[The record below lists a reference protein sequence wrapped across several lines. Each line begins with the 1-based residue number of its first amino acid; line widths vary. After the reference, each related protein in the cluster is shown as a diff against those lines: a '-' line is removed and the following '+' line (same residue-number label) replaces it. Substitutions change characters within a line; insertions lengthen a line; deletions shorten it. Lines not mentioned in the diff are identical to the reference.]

1 MLKNPYRIKILYG
14 FFVTAIIVKISLNKK
29 ENLEIKRE
37 RERLLFFKSPAKN
50 DL

>member
-37 RERLLFFKSPAKN
+37 RLLFFKSPAKN